1 MATATAPTS
10 SIKQLT
16 RHSDIL
22 VAVGAVVIVLMM
34 IVPVPRWALDLL
46 LVSNIAFTLAVLLVS
61 VYTHDPLEFAVFP
74 ALLLVATL
82 FRLAL
87 SISATRLILLHAEA
101 GAVIAA
107 FGSFVVGGNY
117 VVGIVVFLII
127 VIIQFVV
134 VTNGAQ
140 RVAEVAARF
149 TLDAMPGKQM
159 AIDADLN
166 SGLVDENEARAR
178 RKAISQEADFYGAM
192 DGASKFVRGDAIAAI
207 IIILINILGG
217 FAIGIT
223 QKGMDLV
230 TALQTFTLLTIGEG
244 LVIQIPALLL
254 STAAGLVVT
263 RAASESHLGDDLA
276 TQILA
281 QPRAIAIAAAMLLIF
296 AVMPGLPKLP
306 FLAVAAVV
314 GGIAYTVRTAR
325 RQPSEAG
332 RPKGRSEPEDMTSLL
347 AVDPLELE
355 IGYGLIPL
363 ADPGQGGDLLERI
376 TAVRRQMALDL
387 GIVVP
392 PLRVRDNMQLKPNS
406 YAVKLRGVELARGEI
421 YPKHMLAM
429 NPGAA
434 ARALRGIETRE
445 PAFGLPALWIAD
457 ADRIEAEVAGYTV
470 VDTSTVL
477 VTHLSELIKQHAWE
491 LLTRQDVRNLLDNVR
506 AHSPALVEEL
516 VPELMNVGEVQN
528 VLQGLLRERVSIRD
542 LDTILEALADHARI
556 TKDADALVEV
566 VRRGLARGITRQY
579 LGADRALHAFVVDSS
594 IEDAI
599 MTSLRQTPAGN
610 ELALQPE
617 MALRILERT
626 REQAERSA
634 SQGHQPIA
642 LCSPATRPWFRRLI
656 ETVMSSLVVLSHAE
670 IAQGTEVKSLGTVTL
685 NEAAKV

>member
-1 MATATAPTS
+1 MATATAIS
-10 SIKQLT
+10 SPIKPLA

-22 VAVGAVVIVLMM
+22 VAAGAVLIVLMM

-46 LVSNIAFTLAVLLVS
+46 LVFNIALTLAVLLVS
-61 VYTHDPLEFAVFP
+61 VYTRDPLEFAVFP

-101 GAVIAA
+101 GAIIAA

-166 SGLVDENEARAR
+166 SGLIDENEARQR
-178 RKAISQEADFYGAM
+178 RKAISSEADFYGAM

-207 IIILINILGG
+207 IIILVNILGG
-217 FAIGIT
+217 FVIGVT
-223 QKGMDLV
+223 QKGMDLI

-244 LVIQIPALLL
+244 LVIQIPALLM
-254 STAAGLVVT
+254 STAAGLIVT
-263 RAASESHLGDDLA
+263 RAASDSHLGDDL
-276 TQILA
+276 TSQILA

-296 AVMPGLPKLP
+296 ALTPGLPKVP
-306 FLAVAAVV
+306 FLIGALVV
-314 GGIAYTVRTAR
+314 GAIAYTVRGAR
-325 RQPSEAG
+325 RAPAEAG
-332 RPKGRSEPEDMTSLL
+332 QAKARTEPEDMMSLL
-347 AVDPLELE
+347 AVDPVELE

-387 GIVVP
+387 GMVVP

-406 YAVKLRGVELARGEI
+406 YAIKLRGVELARGEI
-421 YPKHMLAM
+421 YPRHMLAM
-429 NPGAA
+429 NPGSA

-445 PAFGLPALWIAD
+445 PAFGLPALWVPEN
-457 ADRIEAEVAGYTV
+457 DRIEAEVAGYTV
-470 VDTSTVL
+470 VDTNTVL

-491 LLTRQDVRNLLDNVR
+491 ILTRQDVRNRLDHIR
-506 AHSPALVEEL
+506 ANTPALVEEL

-542 LDTILEALADHARI
+542 LDTILETLADHART
-556 TKDADALVEV
+556 TKDTDTLVEAA
-566 VRRGLARGITRQY
+566 RRGLARAITRQHVSPD
-579 LGADRALHAFVVDSS
+579 GALHAFAVGPEVEDSIINS
-594 IEDAI
+594 I
-599 MTSLRQTPAGN
+599 RQTPAGN
-610 ELALQPE
+610 EPALEPE
-617 MALRILERT
+617 TALRILERT
-626 REQAERSA
+626 RGQAEHSA
-634 SQGHQPIA
+634 SQGYQPVA
-642 LCSPATRPWFRRLI
+642 LCSTIARPWFRRLI
-656 ETVMSSLVVLSHAE
+656 EPAMPSLVVLSHAE
-670 IAQGTEVKSLGTVTL
+670 IAPGTEVKSLGTVTL
-685 NEAAKV
+685 NEAAKI

>member
-1 MATATAPTS
+1 MATATAPS
-10 SIKQLT
+10 SPIKPLA

-22 VAVGAVVIVLMM
+22 VAAGAVLIVLMM

-46 LVSNIAFTLAVLLVS
+46 LVFNIALTLAVLLVS
-61 VYTHDPLEFAVFP
+61 VYTRDPLEFAVFP

-101 GAVIAA
+101 GSIIAA

-166 SGLVDENEARAR
+166 SGLIDENEARQR
-178 RKAISQEADFYGAM
+178 RKTISSEADFYGAM

-207 IIILINILGG
+207 IIILVNILGG
-217 FAIGIT
+217 FVIGVT
-223 QKGMDLV
+223 QKGMDLI

-244 LVIQIPALLL
+244 LVIQIPALLM
-254 STAAGLVVT
+254 STAAGLIVT
-263 RAASESHLGDDLA
+263 RAASDSHLGDDL
-276 TQILA
+276 TSQILA

-296 AVMPGLPKLP
+296 ALTPGLPKLP
-306 FLAVAAVV
+306 FLIGALVV
-314 GGIAYTVRTAR
+314 GAIAYTVRGAR
-325 RQPSEAG
+325 RAPTEAG
-332 RPKGRSEPEDMTSLL
+332 QAKARTEPEDMMSLL
-347 AVDPLELE
+347 AVDPVELE

-387 GIVVP
+387 GMVVP

-406 YAVKLRGVELARGEI
+406 YAIKLRGVELARGEI
-421 YPKHMLAM
+421 YPRHMLAM
-429 NPGAA
+429 NPGSA

-445 PAFGLPALWIAD
+445 PAFGLPALWVPEN
-457 ADRIEAEVAGYTV
+457 DRIEAEVAGYTV
-470 VDTSTVL
+470 VDTNTVL

-491 LLTRQDVRNLLDNVR
+491 ILTRQDVRNRLDHIR
-506 AHSPALVEEL
+506 ANTPALVEDL
-516 VPELMNVGEVQN
+516 VPERMNVGEVQN

-542 LDTILEALADHARI
+542 LDTILETLADHART
-556 TKDADALVEV
+556 TKDTDALVEAA
-566 VRRGLARGITRQY
+566 RRGLARAITRQHVSPD
-579 LGADRALHAFVVDSS
+579 GALHAFAVGPEVEDSIINS
-594 IEDAI
+594 I
-599 MTSLRQTPAGN
+599 RQTPAGN
-610 ELALQPE
+610 EPALEPE
-617 MALRILERT
+617 TALRILERT
-626 REQAERSA
+626 RGQAEHSA
-634 SQGHQPIA
+634 SQGYQPVA
-642 LCSPATRPWFRRLI
+642 LCSTIARPWFRRLI
-656 ETVMSSLVVLSHAE
+656 EPAMPSLVVLSHAE
-670 IAQGTEVKSLGTVTL
+670 IAPGTEVKSLGTVTL

>member
-1 MATATAPTS
+1 M
-10 SIKQLT
+10 KQLT

-46 LVSNIAFTLAVLLVS
+46 LVFNIAFTLAVLLVS
-61 VYTHDPLEFAVFP
+61 VYTRDPLEFAVFP

-117 VVGIVVFLII
+117 IVGIVVFLII

-166 SGLVDENEARAR
+166 SGLIDENEARAR

-207 IIILINILGG
+207 IVILINILGG
-217 FAIGIT
+217 FVIGIT

-306 FLAVAAVV
+306 FLAAAAIV

-325 RQPSEAG
+325 RPLSEAG
-332 RPKGRSEPEDMTSLL
+332 RAKARLEPEDMTSLL

-355 IGYGLIPL
+355 IGYGLIAL

-406 YAVKLRGVELARGEI
+406 YAIKLRGVELARGEI

-429 NPGAA
+429 NPGTA

-445 PAFGLPALWIAD
+445 PAFGLPALWISD

-491 LLTRQDVRNLLDNVR
+491 MLTRQDVRNLLDNLR

-542 LDTILEALADHARI
+542 LGTILEALADHARV
-556 TKDADALVEV
+556 TKDTDALVEV
-566 VRRGLARGITRQY
+566 ARRALARGITRQH
-579 LGADRALHAFVVDSS
+579 LGADGALHAFVLDPGV
-594 IEDAI
+594 EDAI

-610 ELALQPE
+610 EIALQPE
-617 MALRILERT
+617 TALHILERT
-626 REQAERSA
+626 RDQAQRSA
-634 SQGHQPIA
+634 SEGYQPVA
-642 LCSPATRPWFRRLI
+642 LCSPAARPWFRRLV
-656 ETVMSSLVVLSHAE
+656 EPALPSLVVLSHAE
-670 IAQGTEVKSLGTVTL
+670 IAAGIEVKSLGTVTL